1 MGLKG
6 ASPLGPSM
14 KIRSR
19 LKHGASG
26 LLARFISR
34 NNDYQGFWTL
44 GVLYSSVRTAPWR
57 VEFNLISGDAYPTNK
72 ITTSVA
78 AEQLAF
84 LRTALSKQN
93 IAWHSLKRATLT
105 VQFNARVQV
114 GYTSTRGEPFVCAVE
129 LESVTGQSA
138 AVHLVGR
145 CAAWEPG
152 LFSGRAGDLFP
163 QL

>member
-1 MGLKG
+1 
-6 ASPLGPSM
+6 M

-44 GVLYSSVRTAPWR
+44 GVLYSIARAAPWR
-57 VEFNLISGDAYPTNK
+57 VELNLISGDAYPTNK
-72 ITTSVA
+72 ITTTVA
-78 AEQLAF
+78 AEQLAV
-84 LRTALSKQN
+84 LRTALFKQN
-93 IAWHSLKRATLT
+93 VAWHSLKRAMVT

-114 GYTSTRGEPFVCAVE
+114 GCTGTRGEPFVCIVE
-129 LESVTGQSA
+129 LESVAGQRATVSF
-138 AVHLVGR
+138 VGR
-145 CAAWEPG
+145 CTAWAPG
-152 LFSGRAGDLFP
+152 LFSGRAGHLYP

>member
-1 MGLKG
+1 
-6 ASPLGPSM
+6 M

-19 LKHGASG
+19 LKHSASG

-57 VEFNLISGDAYPTNK
+57 VEFNLISRDAYPTNK

-78 AEQLAF
+78 AEQSDY
-84 LRTALSKQN
+84 LRSALSKQHV
-93 IAWHSLKRATLT
+93 AWHSVKRATLT
-105 VQFNARVQV
+105 VQFNAGVQV
-114 GYTSTRGEPFVCAVE
+114 GYTGTIGEPFACIVE

-138 AVHLVGR
+138 TVTFVGR
-145 CAAWEPG
+145 CAAWAPG
-152 LFSGRAGDLFP
+152 FFSGRAGYLFP
-163 QL
+163 LL

>member
-1 MGLKG
+1 
-6 ASPLGPSM
+6 M

-78 AEQLAF
+78 A
-84 LRTALSKQN
+84 
-93 IAWHSLKRATLT
+93 
-105 VQFNARVQV
+105 
-114 GYTSTRGEPFVCAVE
+114 
-129 LESVTGQSA
+129 
-138 AVHLVGR
+138 
-145 CAAWEPG
+145 
-152 LFSGRAGDLFP
+152 
-163 QL
+163 

>member
-1 MGLKG
+1 
-6 ASPLGPSM
+6 M

-44 GVLYSSVRTAPWR
+44 GVLYSSVREAPCR
-57 VEFNLISGDAYPTNK
+57 VELNLISGDAYPTNK
-72 ITTSVA
+72 IATSVA
-78 AEQLAF
+78 AEQSAF

-93 IAWHSLKRATLT
+93 VTWNSVKRATLT
-105 VQFNARVQV
+105 VQFNAGVQV
-114 GYTSTRGEPFVCAVE
+114 GYTGTRGEPFICTVD
-129 LESVTGQSA
+129 LESVAGQSA
-138 AVHLVGR
+138 TVGIVGR
-145 CAAWEPG
+145 CTAWAPG
-152 LFSGRAGDLFP
+152 LFLGRGGCLFP